1 MFSASY
7 VLCLYEASP
16 ALYDKSHIEYS
27 NRTVK
32 KSLEE
37 HIAQHLGK
45 PHRRYSLDRP
55 TFVVF
60 IANEILGLQYGQCDI
75 RRRCGYP

>member
-1 MFSASY
+1 MADWTDETC
-7 VLCLYEASP
+7 VP

-37 HIAQHLGK
+37 QIAQHLGK
-45 PHRRYSLDRP
+45 PRM
-55 TFVVF
+55 
-60 IANEILGLQYGQCDI
+60 
-75 RRRCGYP
+75 